1 MTIRGQFRDAAMYL
15 GLFVL
20 AFPPL
25 FIAADW
31 LRYGA

>member
-1 MTIRGQFRDAAMYL
+1 MTRRDQLLCAAQSFAVMA
-15 GLFVL
+15 L

-31 LRYGA
+31 LRYGG